1 MQSAIIT
8 HLPDMMALRMIYL
21 LPHVHFHGYSLCICK
36 EILLLCQ
43 GKSRGISSI
52 PQKHIIRRAK
62 SEYTVCFDL
71 NVVLGGEPVVKF
83 SLENKNPPP
92 TLL

>member
-1 MQSAIIT
+1 MQSALIT

-21 LPHVHFHGYSLCICK
+21 LPRVHFHGDSLCICK

-43 GKSRGISSI
+43 SKSRGLSSI
-52 PQKHIIRRAK
+52 TQRHIIRRAK

-83 SLENKNPPP
+83 CLENKNLPLC
-92 TLL
+92 LL

>member
-36 EILLLCQ
+36 EILLPARAKAEAYRL
-43 GKSRGISSI
+43 SPRNISSGELKVSI
-52 PQKHIIRRAK
+52 Q
-62 SEYTVCFDL
+62 F
-71 NVVLGGEPVVKF
+71 VL
-83 SLENKNPPP
+83 
-92 TLL
+92 T

>member
-21 LPHVHFHGYSLCICK
+21 LPHVHFYGDSLCICK
-36 EILLLCQ
+36 EILLLCES
-43 GKSRGISSI
+43 KSRGISSI
-52 PQKHIIRRAK
+52 TQKHIIRRAK

-71 NVVLGGEPVVKF
+71 NVVLGREPVVKF
-83 SLENKNPPP
+83 SLENKNLPS

>member
-1 MQSAIIT
+1 MQSALIT

-21 LPHVHFHGYSLCICK
+21 LPRVHFHGDSLCICK

-43 GKSRGISSI
+43 SKSRGLSSI
-52 PQKHIIRRAK
+52 TQRHIIRRAK

-83 SLENKNPPP
+83 CLENKNLPLS
-92 TLL
+92 LL